1 MPICWDIDQ
10 PTPMH
15 IPFFSSSQAR
25 LRWNQGLPD
34 LDSPQELLDAHK
46 DATYWADELRAGN
59 MRAMDESYYLERFRA
74 LGFVHHHDFWNALIG
89 HLGKESPSFW
99 LPALDSAIT
108 TGNVQALT
116 ALNTAAG
123 FSKQALF
130 YQWRAFV
137 AAAANPEPLHANTL
151 AWFAGDE
158 SLHDFLEAYSASALS
173 RLYSNPMLRGDAPWF
188 VDPASQS
195 LGVNAVLAWT
205 NAWCA
210 LPDSLANPNTG
221 LRNALDLL
229 VELNRRDQD
238 RQGQD
243 PGGVNRRSPSSV
255 ALSKVLEQSVEL
267 ICERT
272 KMPPGLVRTL
282 AGRMTQE
289 DLEQPFLCAVAQ
301 FEYADTASHHI
312 SVLQQRNYMHP
323 AHWMQIQN
331 NAKFAEPLPLMLD
344 MQTQRG
350 QSWQIYNLAEPFIN
364 KRAIQVEALPTNFL
378 DAPLSE

>member
-1 MPICWDIDQ
+1 MY
-10 PTPMH
+10 

-25 LRWNQGLPD
+25 HRWNQGFPD
-34 LDSPQELLDAHK
+34 LDSPQDILSANK
-46 DATYWADELRAGN
+46 DAPYWALELQAGN
-59 MRAMDESYYLERFRA
+59 MRTMDESYYLERFRA
-74 LGFVHHHDFWNALIG
+74 LGFVHHQDFWNALVG
-89 HLGKESPSFW
+89 HLGKESPSYW
-99 LPALDSAIT
+99 LPALDSAMT
-108 TGNVQALT
+108 TGNVPALT
-116 ALNTAAG
+116 ALNKEAL
-123 FSKQALF
+123 FSKQSLF
-130 YQWRAFV
+130 YQWRTFV
-137 AAAANPEPLHANTL
+137 ASATNPEPVHPSTL
-151 AWFAGDE
+151 AWLSNDE
-158 SLHDFLEAYSASALS
+158 SLHHFLVEYSASALS
-173 RLYSNPMLRGDAPWF
+173 RLYSNPMLQGGTPWL
-188 VDPASQS
+188 VDPASQTH
-195 LGVNAVLAWT
+195 GVDAVLAWT
-205 NAWCA
+205 KAWCL
-210 LPDSLANPNTG
+210 LPDTLATASSG

-282 AGRMTQE
+282 AGRMTQD

-301 FEYADTASHHI
+301 FEYADTANHHI
-312 SVLQQRNYMHP
+312 SVMQQRNYMHP

-350 QSWQIYNLAEPFIN
+350 QPWQIYNLAEPFIN